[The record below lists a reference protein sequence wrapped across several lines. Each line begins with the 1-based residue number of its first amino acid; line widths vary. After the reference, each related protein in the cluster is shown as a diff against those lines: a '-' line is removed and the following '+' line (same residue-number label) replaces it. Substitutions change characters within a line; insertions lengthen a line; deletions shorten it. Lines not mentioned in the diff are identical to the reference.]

1 MKKEKKTKNRKTKR
15 KTLKNRQKL
24 SQPSIEP
31 LQNNIQVD
39 INPMNEPVRKD
50 PPYGCL
56 KGGSKPTETI

>member
-1 MKKEKKTKNRKTKR
+1 MKKRKENKNRKTKR

-39 INPMNEPVRKD
+39 INPMNEPVEKTHHMD
-50 PPYGCL
+50 V
-56 KGGSKPTETI
+56 